1 MIRYLADSTAVW
13 RLQRDRKL
21 NDAWSHELEDGA
33 IGSCLPQRTEFLQS
47 ARSLEEFDGM
57 SAMFGELH
65 PDVQVPKGVWRWIE
79 AAQCRLAQRGQHR
92 SLSVVDWLVCA
103 TAAHHGLVVLH
114 DDNDFRAA
122 ARVLTDVTEQSVFA
136 PPSP

>member
-21 NDAWSHELEDGA
+21 NDLWGHELDEGA
-33 IGSCLPQRTEFLQS
+33 IGSCSPQRTEFRQS
-47 ARSLEEFDGM
+47 ARSLDEYDQMTE
-57 SAMFGELH
+57 MFKDLH
-65 PDVQVPKGVWRWIE
+65 PDVPVPKRAWDWIGTG
-79 AAQCRLAQRGQHR
+79 QYRLAQRGQHQ

-103 TAAHHGLVVLH
+103 TAAHHGLVVIH

-122 ARVLTDVTEQSVFA
+122 AHILADVVERSVFA
-136 PPSP
+136 VPG